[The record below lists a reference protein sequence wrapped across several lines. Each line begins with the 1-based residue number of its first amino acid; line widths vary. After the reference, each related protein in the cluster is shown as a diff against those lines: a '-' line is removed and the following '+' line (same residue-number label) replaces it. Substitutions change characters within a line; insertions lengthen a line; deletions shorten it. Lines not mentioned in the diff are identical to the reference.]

1 MLCPCSGVDMAL
13 SRCRSRPNTSVND
26 EDYITGVK
34 AWLLQDPLCTVKMR
48 VGPKF
53 ATQIR
58 HVNADVLMSTLPLAN
73 TLISAGATSG
83 VLQLSKLRVAL
94 KRVFSENFAIVGKL
108 KVDDLIHY
116 TEDNSQS
123 VSQ

>member
-1 MLCPCSGVDMAL
+1 M
-13 SRCRSRPNTSVND
+13 
-26 EDYITGVK
+26 
-34 AWLLQDPLCTVKMR
+34 KMR

-94 KRVFSENFAIVGKL
+94 KRVFSENSAIVGKL

-123 VSQ
+123 VSQSVSQSGSKSVSQ